1 MDLEL
6 SPEEAQLLVH
16 VLKDI
21 YLPNFREEI
30 GKTENADWRADM
42 KKDEARLNGVLQRL
56 QAAATAPRR
65 A

>member
-1 MDLEL
+1 MNL
-6 SPEEAQLLVH
+6 SPEEGQLLLH

-30 GKTENADWRADM
+30 GKTENADWREDM
-42 KKDEARLNGVLQRL
+42 KRDEVRLKSIIARLE
-56 QAAATAPRR
+56 QAAGAR